1 MGLIGLP
8 EMILILVVAIFF
20 FGPDKIPELA
30 RSLGKATGEFKKAQ
44 IETEREIKKVGEPM
58 DEKDTKIHNLAIEM
72 GLDVQNKT
80 SEQLV
85 EEIRSKIR
93 SKETKTVTNIAG

>member
-58 DEKDTKIHNLAIEM
+58 DEKDTKIHNLAIEL